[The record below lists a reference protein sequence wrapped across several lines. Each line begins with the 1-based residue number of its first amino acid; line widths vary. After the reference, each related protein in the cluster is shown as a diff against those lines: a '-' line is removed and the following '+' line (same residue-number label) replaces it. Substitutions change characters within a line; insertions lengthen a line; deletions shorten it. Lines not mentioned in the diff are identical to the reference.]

1 MEGNKMTRKV
11 WKTMGQNSGFSLVEL
26 MTTITIVALVATIVA
41 PPLIDSMKSYSH
53 RAAARDL
60 MNSAQGA
67 KSIAVRENRNC
78 SVTFDAAAKKFT
90 LDPGGTNQR
99 FYDASTY
106 GSGIRLVDDSET
118 TCGNASQ
125 TWSGTA
131 IAPATSIGFNSRG
144 RALTPNTVYM
154 ENTVDGVC
162 YALSITIPGS
172 LRLRKYNGGTPFSTG
187 NWQD

>member
-1 MEGNKMTRKV
+1 MMEGNKMTRKE
-11 WKTMGQNSGFSLVEL
+11 WRTMGQNSGFSLVEL
-26 MTTITIVALVATIVA
+26 MTTITIVGLVATIVA

-60 MNSAQGA
+60 MNSAQEA
-67 KSIAVRENRNC
+67 KSIAVRENRDC
-78 SVTFDAAAKKFT
+78 SVTFDATAKNFT
-90 LDPGGTNQR
+90 LDPGGR
-99 FYDASTY
+99 SRIYDATTY

-125 TWSGTA
+125 NWAGAA

-144 RALTPNTVYM
+144 RALATNTVYM

-162 YALSITIPGS
+162 YALTITIPGA
-172 LRLRKYNGGTPFSTG
+172 LRLRKYNGAIPFSTG